1 LSQRLTKRWE
11 TSVNETGVM
20 PSRERGAAVAAPLFL
35 RTCRGEAVERTPV
48 WIMRQAGRYLPEYRA
63 IRERHDFLTTCRTP
77 ELACDI
83 TLQPVRRLGV
93 DAAILFSDILV
104 PLPGMG
110 VDVEFTPG
118 PHLARTVR
126 SMDDVSQL
134 RVPDPE
140 EAMPF
145 VLDAIRLV
153 RRELNG
159 QVPLIGF
166 AGAPLT
172 MAAYLVEGGT
182 TRSFEVFKRL
192 VYGAPDVAVAL
203 LRTCTDTVIAYL
215 TAQVHAG
222 ADAVMLF
229 DTWAGQLGPAQATAL
244 ALPPVGRIVSR
255 VRAAAEADG
264 GRDLPIIYYAGDA
277 AGWLGAAAA
286 TGADVIGIDWRL
298 GLDRARATVG
308 PDVVLQGNLDPGAL
322 LGEPD
327 ILRRE
332 IARVVAEAGGG
343 AGRAARGHVF
353 NLGHGILP
361 STPPDHAR
369 ILVDTVRALTETH

>member
-1 LSQRLTKRWE
+1 MR
-11 TSVNETGVM
+11 
-20 PSRERGAAVAAPLFL
+20 SREREAAAAVPLFL
-35 RTCRGEAVERTPV
+35 RACRGDDVERTPV

-63 IRERHDFLTTCRTP
+63 LRERHDFLTTCRTP
-77 ELACDI
+77 DLACEI

-93 DAAILFSDILV
+93 DAAILFSDILI

-110 VDVEFTPG
+110 VDVEFMPG
-118 PHLARTVR
+118 PRLARTIR
-126 SMDDVSQL
+126 GMDDVARL

-140 EAMPF
+140 ESMSF

-153 RRELNG
+153 KQELNG
-159 QVPLIGF
+159 EVPLIGF

-182 TRSFEVFKRL
+182 TRAFDAFKRV
-192 VYGAPDVAVAL
+192 VYGAPDVAMSL
-203 LRTCTDTVIAYL
+203 LRACTETVTAYL
-215 TAQVHAG
+215 SAQVRAG

-244 ALPPVGRIVSR
+244 ALPPVERIVSK
-255 VRAAAEADG
+255 VREAAGAA
-264 GRDLPIIYYAGDA
+264 GRHGLPIIYYAGDA

-298 GLDRARATVG
+298 GLDRARAVAG

-322 LGEPD
+322 LGDPD
-327 ILRRE
+327 VLRRE
-332 IARVVAEAGGG
+332 IARVIGEAGGG
-343 AGRAARGHVF
+343 DGRPTRRHVF

-369 ILVDTVRALTETH
+369 ILVDTVRALTETQ